1 MSDELFDLGDGLP
14 LSDANAT
21 IVGAEF
27 RFDTEYSADA
37 VVLAF
42 TFQPD
47 EDGVEEQTQLYSVGK
62 NFEPLDG
69 GSEVGHTSGKH
80 VKISKQ
86 SNYGKF
92 MRAAQECEGFA
103 DVARELG
110 ANTHAAEWWIGTRW
124 HLTTEEFEVKN
135 PSKPDQPAKIRTIII
150 PDEFLG
156 LADGEDGDDGEEA
169 SEPASRPAKKA
180 AAKKGAA
187 KKKVAAKVSNPLDEL
202 AEQEGGE
209 ELIQTLRDLADTC
222 EDHESFMEAA
232 MDVDG
237 VAGNSAAEKAILST
251 KPGSIWQDAVDA
263 AE

>member
-1 MSDELFDLGDGLP
+1 MTDELFDLGDGLP

-47 EDGVEEQTQLYSVGK
+47 EEGVEEQTQLYSVGS

-86 SNYGKF
+86 SNYGRW
-92 MRAAQECEGFA
+92 MRNAQECEGFA

-110 ANTHAAEWWIGTRW
+110 ANTHGAEWWIGTRW
-124 HLTTEEFEVKN
+124 HLTTEEIEVKN
-135 PSKPDQPAKIRTIII
+135 PAKPDQPAKIRTIII

-156 LADGEDGDDGEEA
+156 MADDDGVEGDAE
-169 SEPASRPAKKA
+169 EPAPAKKA
-180 AAKKGAA
+180 AAKKKAGA
-187 KKKVAAKVSNPLDEL
+187 KKKAAAKTSNPLEEL
-202 AEQEGGE
+202 AEQEDGE
-209 ELIQTLRDLADTC
+209 ALIQTLRDLADVS
-222 EDHESFMEAA
+222 EDHDAFMEAA
-232 MDVDG
+232 MDIEG

-251 KPGSIWQDAVDA
+251 KAGSIWQDAVDA